1 MRYKSHWDASLN
13 STVMNLKTLIL
24 LPLLL
29 ISLPIF
35 AEGKLHFTDPD
46 YYKAERAIYKRA
58 MQALERENWGEYE
71 QHRSQ
76 LNQYPL
82 VTYLDYEF
90 LRRSFRTLPT
100 LQIKT
105 FLEEHKN
112 YVAGKRLHIEW
123 LGYLA
128 RDNQWPLFKE
138 FYSADL
144 KSDVLDCYNL
154 QAELVVNTDDRPVY
168 EKIGEQWLRPYSLN
182 SACDPVFAEWERHG
196 YKTREMIWKR
206 YQLAL
211 LANNVGLT
219 QYLGTLLNTQ
229 HLKTVKALKNIPGN
243 LDYWTN
249 RLSNDHE
256 ELELQSATVK
266 YILKTISN
274 SNFEKTA
281 YVLEKNKVQ
290 MDKADLMEIQRLVAW
305 YYAKTSGEKA
315 VKWLKKYTDYRN
327 ESFVDPLLRYSMQDK
342 NWALYKETFKSLP
355 AVFKNQEEWLYWYVI
370 TQEELGYED
379 ADPALKPKALLAK
392 LSQEQSFYGLLAAE
406 KNKSPIFPNTRF
418 TPQKADISADVIKKL
433 GASIELYHMKELNQ
447 SNNDWYYTT
456 SKFTPDEWR
465 QAGIIAYQ
473 MGWHNRT
480 IQAFGQ
486 AKLWTAAEERFP
498 ILYREDFYKN
508 AKLQGID
515 PGWILAVARQES
527 AFSPVAKSPV
537 GALGILQLMPATAS
551 KVARK
556 LGVGYNDRKLLE
568 PGYNIQLG
576 TKYLKDQLN
585 NYNNNYVLATAA
597 YNAGPGRVRE
607 WLKMRPLTKD
617 WVHWVATIP
626 YKETRV
632 YVQNIT
638 MFSKIYNMKLEFQGL
653 AQNDPD
659 TKFNNTV
666 Q

>member
-1 MRYKSHWDASLN
+1 
-13 STVMNLKTLIL
+13 MNFKRLII

-29 ISLPIF
+29 ISLNVI
-35 AEGKLHFTDPD
+35 AEGKLYFTDPD
-46 YYKAERAIYKRA
+46 FYKKDRVVYKQA
-58 MQALERENWGEYE
+58 MQALEKENWGEYE
-71 QHRSQ
+71 QYRSQ

-82 VTYLDYEF
+82 ATYLDYEY

-105 FLEEHKN
+105 FLDEHKG

-128 RDNQWPLFKE
+128 RDHQWPLFKE

-154 QAELVVNTDDRPVY
+154 QAELVVSSDDRPIY
-168 EKIGEQWLRPYSLN
+168 EKIGEQWNKPYSLN
-182 SACDPVFAEWERHG
+182 SACDPAFSEWEHHG
-196 YKTREMIWKR
+196 FKNQAIIWKR
-206 YQLAL
+206 YQRAL

-219 QYLGTLLNTQ
+219 QYLGTQLNSD
-229 HLKTVKALKNIPGN
+229 HLKTVKYLKNISGN

-256 ELELQSATVK
+256 QLELESATVK
-266 YILKTISN
+266 YILKSITN
-274 SNFEKTA
+274 SNFEKSA
-281 YVLEKNKVQ
+281 YVLEKNKIQ
-290 MDKADLMEIQRLVAW
+290 MEKADLMEIQRLIAW
-305 YYAKTSGEKA
+305 YYAKTSGETA
-315 VKWLKKYTDYRN
+315 VKWIKKFTNYRD

-342 NWALYKETFKSLP
+342 NWALYTETFKSLP
-355 AVFKNQEEWLYWYVI
+355 AVFKNQDEWLYWYVI
-370 TQEELGYED
+370 AQEALGFED
-379 ADPALKPKALLAK
+379 ADPALKPKTLLTK
-392 LSQEQSFYGLLAAE
+392 LAQEQSFYGLLAAE
-406 KNKSPIFPNTRF
+406 KNHSPIFPNTRF
-418 TPQKADISADVIKKL
+418 TPQKADISEDVLKKL
-433 GASIELYHMKELNQ
+433 GAAIELYHMNELTE

-473 MGWHNRT
+473 MGWNNRT

-498 ILYREDFYKN
+498 ILYRDDFYKN
-508 AKLQGID
+508 AKLQNID

-527 AFSPVAKSPV
+527 AFSPVARSPV

-556 LGVGYNDRKLLE
+556 MGLSYNDHKLLD
-568 PGYNIQLG
+568 PAYNIKLG

-597 YNAGPGRVRE
+597 YNAGPGRVKE
-607 WLKMRPLTKD
+607 WLNARPLTED
-617 WVHWVATIP
+617 WAHWTATIP
-626 YKETRV
+626 YKETRG

-638 MFSKIYNMKLEFQGL
+638 MFSKIYNMKLEFQGIVK
-653 AQNDPD
+653 NDPNV
-659 TKFNNTV
+659 KYINSV